1 MRVLDLFSGIGGMS
15 LGLVTGTFEAGE
27 YERPNSYSPK
37 GWRKVL
43 EQRF

>member
-1 MRVLDLFSGIGGMS
+1 MDDLHRQMETVLQIA
-15 LGLVTGTFEAGE
+15 LVTGTFEAGE